1 MPVKANQSM
10 VLCISREPLFFSH
23 VERNTNVGPILPVR
37 WLDEIIKE
45 QLQPVETDEGNQKSE
60 S

>member
-1 MPVKANQSM
+1 M
-10 VLCISREPLFFSH
+10 VLCISRKPLFFSH
-23 VERNTNVGPILPVR
+23 VERNTNVGPTLPVR